1 MSTFLAAVPVLA
13 VALAAIVLRRRY
25 LSVTVTGASMEPAL
39 YHGDRV
45 LVRRVS
51 VGAVHPGQVVVLT
64 GPADRPTDWMVKR
77 AAAVPGDPVP
87 RTAGAC
93 AGPVVPEDHLV
104 VLGDN
109 AALSLDS
116 RRLGYLPADR
126 LVGVVVRQLPALAPA
141 RTAAATARTAM
152 AAGNDVPG
160 APARGRPPRRK
171 ETHR

>member
-1 MSTFLAAVPVLA
+1 
-13 VALAAIVLRRRY
+13 
-25 LSVTVTGASMEPAL
+25 MEPEL
-39 YHGDRV
+39 HHGDRV

-93 AGPVVPEDHLV
+93 SGPVVPEDHLV

-126 LVGVVVRQLPALAPA
+126 LVGVVVRRLPTVTPAGTATTA
-141 RTAAATARTAM
+141 RTTTPAKTAM
-152 AAGNDVPG
+152 AAVNDVHG
-160 APARGRPPRRK
+160 VPARGRPPRRK